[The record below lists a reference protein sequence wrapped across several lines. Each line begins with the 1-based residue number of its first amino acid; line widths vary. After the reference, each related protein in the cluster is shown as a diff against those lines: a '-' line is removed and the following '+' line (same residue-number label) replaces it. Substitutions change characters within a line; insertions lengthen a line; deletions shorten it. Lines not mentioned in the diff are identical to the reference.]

1 MILGARRGI
10 IIAGLASLIVASVAA
25 DAAAQIGAAG
35 QQTARPDRP
44 TIGLVLSGGG
54 ARGLAHVG
62 VLEVLEEL
70 RVPVDLI
77 AGTSMGAI
85 VGGLYA
91 SGLPADSI
99 RALVAGAQWEA
110 ILSDRP
116 PRSALDLAHR
126 TRQRRYTV
134 EIEAGLSG
142 AGLTLP
148 GGFIS
153 GQELGLLLRRATLPV
168 AAVERFDRLPIPYAA
183 VATDIVRFERVVLDE
198 GDLVEA
204 MRASMAIPIAI
215 APVEIDGRLLVDG
228 GLVDDLPVELA
239 RDMGADVVIAVN
251 VTPPLLEREEIA
263 GLVGIAQQVTRGLGL
278 QGVDRQLASADVGI
292 VPELDD
298 IGVFDFRRT
307 EEIIGL
313 GEAAARS
320 SSAAL
325 VPWSLSEAAYAEH
338 RAALLRRRPG
348 SPTSV
353 SDVRIDGPDWFDDRI
368 ALTRVDPRLSR
379 VFSAELAEDAVRH
392 IHATGELERVGYD
405 IVPATGAPALVFD
418 IHEKPHGPH
427 LLLSRIDLVLDS
439 AEEKPLQVAF
449 DGVAAYVRTRIGA
462 RSATWRVEA
471 EVGTTTAIG
480 TAFRQPLDFAG
491 RWFVEP
497 SAHAGRIER
506 RVYLGE
512 ESDVE
517 YETRRAIVGL
527 DVGRTLGLSG
537 EARIGVRAGRE
548 SSEPQPSTPA
558 LIARFPDEAETT
570 AEVRA
575 SFVVDRVDAVGIPR
589 RGIYASLAGRASREE
604 LGAERN
610 WAAVSLDLR
619 AYGSRGRHTLF
630 ARAMAGGSSPAQR
643 LPAREE
649 FLAGGFGSLA
659 GWSEGELRG
668 EAFGVARVGW
678 LARVAELPPAF
689 RAVVAGGWADAGDAW
704 EPSLDED
711 PAARVAVTAALGVES
726 PIGPAFLALTRA
738 EDGGRVTFSIGRSP

>member
-1 MILGARRGI
+1 MIPRLA
-10 IIAGLASLIVASVAA
+10 IALLFASLALTPLAA
-25 DAAAQIGAAG
+25 TAQDPA
-35 QQTARPDRP
+35 PSDRP

-99 RALVAGAQWEA
+99 RALVAGAQWET

-116 PRSALDLAHR
+116 PRSALDFPHR

-148 GGFIS
+148 GGLIS

-183 VATDIVRFERVVLDE
+183 VATDIVKFERVVIDE

-215 APVEIDGRLLVDG
+215 APVEIEGRLLVDG

-239 RDMGADVVIAVN
+239 RDLGADVVIAVN
-251 VTPPLLEREEIA
+251 VTPPLLEREAIA

-278 QGVDRQLASADVGI
+278 QGVDHQLASADVGI
-292 VPELDD
+292 VPELED

-307 EEIIGL
+307 DEIIQL

-325 VPWSLSEAAYAEH
+325 ASWSLSEPAYAEY

-353 SDVRIDGPDWFDDRI
+353 SDVRIDGPEWFDDRI
-368 ALTRVDPRLSR
+368 ALTRVDPRLMR
-379 VFSAELAEDAVRH
+379 LFSPDLAEEAVRQ
-392 IHATGELERVGYD
+392 IHATGEVERVGYD
-405 IVPATGAPALVFD
+405 IVPAAGAPALVFD

-427 LLLSRIDLVLDS
+427 LILSGIDLVLDS
-439 AEEKPLQVAF
+439 AEEMPLQVAF
-449 DGVAAYVRTRIGA
+449 DGVAAYVRTRIGT

-497 SAHAGRIER
+497 SVHAGRIER
-506 RVYLGE
+506 RVHLGVE
-512 ESDVE
+512 PDAE

-548 SSEPQPSTPA
+548 SSEPSTPA
-558 LIARFPDEAETT
+558 LIARFPDEGETT
-570 AEVRA
+570 AELRA
-575 SFVVDRVDAVGIPR
+575 SLVVDRVDAAGIPR
-589 RGIYASLAGRASREE
+589 RGIYAGLTTRASRKE
-604 LGAERN
+604 LGAERT
-610 WAAVSLDLR
+610 WATALLDLR
-619 AYGSRGRHTLF
+619 SYGSRGRHTVF
-630 ARAMAGGSSPAQR
+630 ARVTAGGSSPAQR
-643 LPAREE
+643 LPVREE
-649 FLAGGFGSLA
+649 FLVGGFGSLA
-659 GWSEGELRG
+659 GWSDGELRG
-668 EAFGVARVGW
+668 EAFGVARAGW

-711 PAARVAVTAALGVES
+711 PAARVAVTAALGVET
-726 PIGPAFLALTRA
+726 PLGPAFLALTRA